1 MRRPNPIHPDH
12 LTAEERRAELGAI
25 LARGIIRLLHP
36 ETAAISARAGDRS
49 LHLSPEQS
57 GTAGPTHRRPA

>member
-1 MRRPNPIHPDH
+1 MSRPNPLHADH

-25 LARGIIRLLHP
+25 LARGIVRLLRP
-36 ETAAISARAGDRS
+36 ETTEISGRAGDRS
-49 LHLSPEQS
+49 LHFSPEQS